1 MIRDKEFLLTKVEDK
16 NNRAHISILTGSDVI
31 QQAYLQKIVRLH
43 LKYVHENH
51 IEEDCDLMTM
61 VREYMEGV
69 YGDFTE

>member
-1 MIRDKEFLLTKVEDK
+1 MKKLTEM
-16 NNRAHISILTGSDVI
+16 NNRELFSILTGSDVI